1 MDTAISTNMEVMGV
15 TALSL
20 GLIGVGSC
28 NDDIS
33 TTLLQVLMDKSE
45 LELKE
50 PFAKFIALGIGLC
63 FLGKQVTKDDFSQK
77 FFF

>member
-1 MDTAISTNMEVMGV
+1 VSSNTEVIGV

-33 TTLLQVLMDKSE
+33 TTLLQVLMEKSE
-45 LELKE
+45 QELKE

-63 FLGKQVTKDDFSQK
+63 FLGKQVSQQASLS
-77 FFF
+77 